1 MKVKCEFSGGLETL
15 FENQKNLTVELPV
28 GSDIAVLIKQ
38 LKNTYIKK
46 TPELFVNNDD
56 NM

>member
-15 FENQKNLTVELPV
+15 FENQKNLTVELPE
-28 GSDIAVLIKQ
+28 SSTIAELIKC
-38 LKNTYIKK
+38 LKTGHLKK
-46 TPELFVNNDD
+46 NPELFVNNDD